1 MAGKRKFDD
10 SDAREAVHESRQ
22 IQVYGSD
29 PKPTTAKKPRRQEPK
44 EYKKQLHASSVN
56 DIKKRIRNVT
66 RRLER
71 VEDLP
76 ANVRIEDERALA
88 AYQQELAAAEAEK
101 IRQKMI
107 KKYHMVRFFERQK
120 ASRQLKRLRKRLLA
134 TESIE
139 EVETLKAQ
147 MHIAEVDLNY
157 TQYSPL
163 CETYISLYPQQKT
176 SSEDPGDG
184 PKADD
189 SQPKPPMWSEV
200 EKCMEDGT
208 LNKLRNRVGA
218 VPAIK
223 SKPLQQ
229 MKPGKPKSHPAPQ
242 PDTSGLNR
250 RERRSQ
256 QRVQEGGK
264 KGKNKSMGFEK
275 NAIFGASQSVQRKEV
290 PENDDDSDG
299 GFFEA

>member
-22 IQVYGSD
+22 IQ
-29 PKPTTAKKPRRQEPK
+29 
-44 EYKKQLHASSVN
+44 EYKKQMHASSVN
-56 DIKKRIRNVT
+56 DIKKRIRNV
-66 RRLER
+66 RRRMER

-76 ANVRIEDERALA
+76 ANVRAEDERALA

-101 IRQKMI
+101 LRQKMI

-120 ASRQLKRLRKRLLA
+120 ATRQLKRLRKLLLA

-163 CETYISLYPQQKT
+163 CETYISLYPPQKN
-176 SSEDPGDG
+176 SSEDPADA

-189 SQPKPPMWSEV
+189 SQPKPPMWLEV
-200 EKCMEDGT
+200 EKCMGEGT

-223 SKPLQQ
+223 SKPSQQ
-229 MKPGKPKSHPAPQ
+229 MKPGKPKSLPAPL

-250 RERRSQ
+250 RQRRSQ
-256 QRVQEGGK
+256 QRVQEGDK

-275 NAIFGASQSVQRKEV
+275 NAIFGASQTVGRKEV

>member
-1 MAGKRKFDD
+1 MC
-10 SDAREAVHESRQ
+10 SNPAV
-22 IQVYGSD
+22 
-29 PKPTTAKKPRRQEPK
+29 T
-44 EYKKQLHASSVN
+44 
-56 DIKKRIRNVT
+56 
-66 RRLER
+66 
-71 VEDLP
+71 
-76 ANVRIEDERALA
+76 
-88 AYQQELAAAEAEK
+88 
-101 IRQKMI
+101 
-107 KKYHMVRFFERQK
+107 ERQK
-120 ASRQLKRLRKRLLA
+120 ATRQLKRLRKRLLA
-134 TESIE
+134 TESVE

-163 CETYISLYPQQKT
+163 CETYISLYPPQKN

-184 PKADD
+184 PKAEN
-189 SQPKPPMWSEV
+189 SPQPKPPMWSEV

-218 VPAIK
+218 VPAVK
-223 SKPLQQ
+223 SKPLQR
-229 MKPGKPKSHPAPQ
+229 MKSVKPKLQPAPL